1 MKDPIPTCTLRTT
14 SEALPAGV
22 LRRASPDH
30 DDRPNDLRITPTT
43 IAPLP
48 DRFVTLATYSTAQD
62 AEVVRGVLEAALIE
76 SRIVE
81 ELPFESLSRVRLQ
94 VLESAA
100 ETAAQLLNVNGL
112 VAGAQDAG
120 PDASLPLAEP
130 EACPVCGSPD
140 VHRTRKALRA
150 LLLVALALGV
160 GLAVDQTMAA
170 FLVMMAGLAFIL
182 FAPRWRCYDCSHA
195 W

>member
-1 MKDPIPTCTLRTT
+1 MTT
-14 SEALPAGV
+14 
-22 LRRASPDH
+22 
-30 DDRPNDLRITPTT
+30 TT
-43 IAPLP
+43 ITPLP
-48 DRFVTLATYSTAQD
+48 DRFVTLAMYPTAQD
-62 AEVVRGVLEAALIE
+62 AEVVRGMLEAASIE

-81 ELPFESLSRVRLQ
+81 ERPFESLSRVRLE

-100 ETAAQLLNVNGL
+100 ETAAQLLDENGFE
-112 VAGAQDAG
+112 AGVHDAG

-150 LLLVALALGV
+150 LLIVALTLGV

-170 FLVMMAGLAFIL
+170 FLIMGAGLAFIL
-182 FAPRWRCYDCSHA
+182 VAPRWRCFECSHA

>member
-1 MKDPIPTCTLRTT
+1 MKDPFLHAPCVQRRRQVPRG
-14 SEALPAGV
+14 SFAA
-22 LRRASPDH
+22 LRRLQ
-30 DDRPNDLRITPTT
+30 DDRPNDLRTTATT

-48 DRFVTLATYSTAQD
+48 DRFVTLATYPTAQD
-62 AEVVRGVLEAALIE
+62 AEVVRGVLEAAAIE
-76 SRIVE
+76 NRIVD
-81 ELPFESLSRVRLQ
+81 ELPFESPSRVRLQ

-100 ETAAQLLNVNGL
+100 ETAAQLLAVNGF
-112 VAGAQDAG
+112 ATGAQDAV

-130 EACPVCGSPD
+130 KACPACGSPD
-140 VHRTRKALRA
+140 VHRNRKALRA
-150 LLLVALALGV
+150 LLVAALALGV

-182 FAPRWRCYDCSHA
+182 VAPRWRCFDCSHS